1 MAEVA
6 LRADATVNF
15 VEEGLQGR
23 LVVQES
29 GEDTRISSVQAMEE
43 LSVSATG
50 EMNEERTERVGGD
63 SHCQKL
69 FSVVETGFFE
79 CGFEEAE
86 W

>member
-29 GEDTRISSVQAMEE
+29 GEDTRISSVQALEE
-43 LSVSATG
+43 LSVSAT
-50 EMNEERTERVGGD
+50 
-63 SHCQKL
+63 
-69 FSVVETGFFE
+69 
-79 CGFEEAE
+79 
-86 W
+86 